1 MTGGKGQGGE
11 KAAQSVTLSFR
22 HGSLLVWVELNE
34 GTVLHKRQTKQKAAI
49 PEVPT
54 QVAAVDSLELKFS
67 STGRG
72 TTAVAMI
79 TLHLLPF
86 GPHPGPGLTG

>member
-11 KAAQSVTLSFR
+11 RAAQSVTLSFR
-22 HGSLLVWVELNE
+22 HGSLPVWVELNE

-54 QVAAVDSLELKFS
+54 QVAAVDSLELEFS

-86 GPHPGPGLTG
+86 GPHPGPGLTE